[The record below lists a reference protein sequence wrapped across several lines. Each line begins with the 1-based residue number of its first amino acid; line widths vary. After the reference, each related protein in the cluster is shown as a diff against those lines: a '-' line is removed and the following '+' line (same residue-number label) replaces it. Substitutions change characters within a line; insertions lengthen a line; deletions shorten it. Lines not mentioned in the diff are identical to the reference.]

1 MTDFVLGLAGRPVS
15 FIVYSNGNSFYAN
28 VRLTYVGSTYN
39 IYNICIIIQPGS
51 SCTDSGAL

>member
-1 MTDFVLGLAGRPVS
+1 MTDFVLGLAGRSVS

-39 IYNICIIIQPGS
+39 IRIIIQPGS